1 MEGIKRFEKK
11 GKLSPRYVGPFE
23 IVNHIGQVVYKLILP
38 PEMSAIHNVFHV
50 SMLKTYTTDLEH
62 IIVPQTIQ
70 IQADLSYEEK
80 PIQILDCEVNKLR
93 NKEIVLV
100 NDLWHN
106 YRIEEATWK
115 LEEEK
120 RKNYPELF

>member
-1 MEGIKRFEKK
+1 
-11 GKLSPRYVGPFE
+11 
-23 IVNHIGQVVYKLILP
+23 
-38 PEMSAIHNVFHV
+38 MSAIHNVFHV